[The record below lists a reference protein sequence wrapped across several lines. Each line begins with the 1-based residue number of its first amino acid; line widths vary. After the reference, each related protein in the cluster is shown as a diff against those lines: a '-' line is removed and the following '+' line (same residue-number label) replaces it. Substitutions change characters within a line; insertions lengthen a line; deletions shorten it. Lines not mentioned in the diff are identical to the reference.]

1 MGTKLR
7 IVFLYKAQAVCDRV
21 FYDGKEKEKKRDGL
35 LENSVRGIGRN
46 SK

>member
-21 FYDGKEKEKKRDGL
+21 FYDGKEKEKKKGWASGKFSPRD
-35 LENSVRGIGRN
+35 RT
-46 SK
+46 